1 MKTFEQIRGNSI
13 VEAAATAGD
22 HEDAAHA
29 HRTAAKQPKQDLRA
43 IKAHEKAADHHD
55 TAAKHL
61 RTGNAYAAQNAHINA
76 KNEADKAK
84 DHGDVHSS
92 RAHADTRAIGEGY
105 ASAAQRKAIWA
116 AKNDKKNEA
125 KSADVKPEKYTDAKG
140 KTKIRMVPVVREND
154 ANEATS
160 PADLAKAMAAYKAKG
175 GKVTKAPAAKAQGYH
190 GKDDPGKDIA
200 GIMDR
205 PDTKKMGTRKKVKSM
220 EGVEENYQVQKYTK
234 GKKDG
239 PAKSFGGDL
248 KKATTHASKMGGDH
262 RVHKEAKR
270 TVTIDRPD
278 RLTSM
283 RVSKDKP
290 PFDNAKPIQKDT
302 KDRFGNIIKNRAKHL
317 AKIAA
322 KKAADKTGNKK

>member
-1 MKTFEQIRGNSI
+1 MKTFRELREKLGM
-13 VEAAATAGD
+13 ATAGE

-29 HRTAAKQPKQDLRA
+29 HRTASKQPKMDLRA
-43 IKAHEKAADHHD
+43 VKAHQKAAEHHD

-61 RTGNAYAAQNAHINA
+61 KTGNAYAAQNAHINA

-84 DHGDVHSS
+84 DYGNVHSK

-125 KSADVKPEKYTDAKG
+125 KSADVKPEKYTDANG
-140 KTKIRMVPVVREND
+140 KTKMRMVPVVREND

-220 EGVEENYQVQKYTK
+220 EATQVDEISKDTK
-234 GKKDG
+234 
-239 PAKSFGGDL
+239 KSYI
-248 KKATTHASKMGGDH
+248 KKAVGDIDNRSFAQGLRDKNPTYTSADSKNNRKIANRRKGID
-262 RVHKEAKR
+262 RALEAKE
-270 TVTIDRPD
+270 TD
-278 RLTSM
+278 
-283 RVSKDKP
+283 P
-290 PFDNAKPIQKDT
+290 PFDKAKPIQKDT
-302 KDRFGNIIKNRAKHL
+302 KDKFGNLIKNRAKHL
-317 AKIAA
+317 AR
-322 KKAADKTGNKK
+322 KAARDLANKEK

>member
-1 MKTFEQIRGNSI
+1 MKTFDEIRRNSLT
-13 VEAAATAGD
+13 EATAGD
-22 HEDAAHA
+22 HEEAAMA
-29 HRTAAKQPKQDLRA
+29 HEMAAKSVRQDLRA
-43 IKAHEKAADHHD
+43 KKAHERAAEHHYAAADHIED
-55 TAAKHL
+55 
-61 RTGNAYAAQNAHINA
+61 GNHEKANASHVKA
-76 KNEADKAK
+76 KNAAATAK
-84 DHGDVHSS
+84 QYGNKHSAN
-92 RAHADTRAIGEGY
+92 AHADTHAVKRVPSTVG
-105 ASAAQRKAIWA
+105 
-116 AKNDKKNEA
+116 EA
-125 KSADVKPEKYTDAKG
+125 KSADVKPEKYTDANG

-220 EGVEENYQVQKYTK
+220 EGV
-234 GKKDG
+234 D
-239 PAKSFGGDL
+239 
-248 KKATTHASKMGGDH
+248 
-262 RVHKEAKR
+262 EAKR

-290 PFDNAKPIQKDT
+290 PFDNAKPMQKDT
-302 KDRFGNIIKNRAKHL
+302 KDRFGNPIKNRAKHL
-317 AKIAA
+317 AR
-322 KKAADKTGNKK
+322 KAARDLANKEK